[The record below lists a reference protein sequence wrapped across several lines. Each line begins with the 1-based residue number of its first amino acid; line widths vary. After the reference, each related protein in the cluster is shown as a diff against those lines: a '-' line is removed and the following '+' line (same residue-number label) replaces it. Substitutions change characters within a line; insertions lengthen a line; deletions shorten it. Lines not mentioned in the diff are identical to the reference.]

1 MLMIVEGFRIR
12 NRFSFVGFQFDCKRK
27 SGLVVYTEGK
37 KKKNFSIRNASDFHW
52 YRLIYLNNELCE

>member
-12 NRFSFVGFQFDCKRK
+12 NRFSFIGFQFDCKRK

-37 KKKNFSIRNASDFHW
+37 KKKFFQLET
-52 YRLIYLNNELCE
+52 RLISIGIG